1 MRKETDAWLSPLVLA
16 AEERGI
22 DTEALRSQAFPAG
35 GSPAVH
41 DLFSERVKESE
52 SEVRVLTLD
61 WVRFGQLLREAL
73 GWENSYPAVP
83 KFPESRP

>member
-22 DTEALRSQAFPAG
+22 DTEALRSQAFPAE
-35 GSPAVH
+35 GSPAVR